1 MSVKKDLTKLCRKG
15 LRLLADH
22 VQEKVPERVPEMIET
37 YRELSGAI
45 WDHNKKDLPIR
56 SEGLFA

>member
-45 WDHNKKDLPIR
+45 WDHNHNH
-56 SEGLFA
+56 